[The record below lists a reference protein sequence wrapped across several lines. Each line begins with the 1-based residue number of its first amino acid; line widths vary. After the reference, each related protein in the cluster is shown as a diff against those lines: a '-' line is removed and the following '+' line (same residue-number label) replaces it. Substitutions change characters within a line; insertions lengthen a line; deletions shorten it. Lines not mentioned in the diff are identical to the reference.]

1 MAHHRPH
8 SLKFMEVLM
17 VDFADMSSRTRICK
31 DMMNVCIRDEIKH
44 PVSCDRIR
52 EFDSEG
58 EWIRTFQLIPKLCIY
73 YFQRY
78 RPV

>member
-1 MAHHRPH
+1 
-8 SLKFMEVLM
+8 M

-52 EFDSEG
+52 EFDSEVVDQDFSVHP
-58 EWIRTFQLIPKLCIY
+58 EAMPLLFLIISTSVNILDDKA
-73 YFQRY
+73 
-78 RPV
+78 

>member
-1 MAHHRPH
+1 
-8 SLKFMEVLM
+8 M

-52 EFDSEG
+52 KFDSEVSG
-58 EWIRTFQLIPKLCIY
+58 SGLFSSSRSCVVIIFENIDERIFLNDEA
-73 YFQRY
+73 
-78 RPV
+78 